1 MASMGTHDYDKVA
14 KGPIT
19 YEGLPPKDIKFR
31 ALKQD
36 KDMDCVELFEVLS
49 KD

>member
-1 MASMGTHDYDKVA
+1 MGTHDYDKM

-19 YEGLPPKDIKFR
+19 YEALPPKDIIFR

-36 KDMDCVELFEVLS
+36 KEMNCVELFDVL
-49 KD
+49 KND